1 MSDGARAGETRR
13 QAPLALDPRSLT
25 DGSYETNFRWI
36 IVARWKGPFRSQ
48 SLSRGI
54 GRRSS
59 NNASNSVAAVTDEET
74 TAEATDNTTLSDA
87 QEALEDA
94 RKRIAQAP
102 AQVVVVNH
110 LMGLYELAA
119 IHLSSVPP
127 KLEDASLAI
136 DALAAL
142 VEKLGDRLG
151 DDIQTMRDALSNI
164 QMVYVQMTAKA

>member
-1 MSDGARAGETRR
+1 VSNDETS
-13 QAPLALDPRSLT
+13 AESNDTAALA
-25 DGSYETNFRWI
+25 E
-36 IVARWKGPFRSQ
+36 
-48 SLSRGI
+48 
-54 GRRSS
+54 
-59 NNASNSVAAVTDEET
+59 
-74 TAEATDNTTLSDA
+74 A

-94 RKRIAQAP
+94 RRRIAEAP

-127 KLEDASLAI
+127 KLDDASLAI

-151 DDIQTMRDALSNI
+151 EHTDTMRDALSNI
-164 QMVYVQMTAKA
+164 QLVYVQMKAKQG